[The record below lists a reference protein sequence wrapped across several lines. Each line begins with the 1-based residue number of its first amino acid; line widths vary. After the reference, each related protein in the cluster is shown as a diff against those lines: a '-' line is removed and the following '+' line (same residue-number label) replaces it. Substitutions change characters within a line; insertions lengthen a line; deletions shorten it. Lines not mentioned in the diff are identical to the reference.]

1 MITEVEIGKN
11 YALYLLPLYGG
22 TKQNVSVIGMTNID
36 NVALNEDEYNIFET
50 YFQPLGLGL
59 TSYYTAIQE
68 KTEIYICKPITSL
81 EPFTLGDEKVFI
93 PKSLIDISE
102 SSEYIS
108 AYNFNFQIYPLIKRF
123 DSDTARDEFSQEIVN
138 KVLHKLKELIDF
150 NILDETTIDISYDTV
165 YLTKETIDNMENRSR
180 TLWDN
185 YNKRKRDLRQG
196 EKLLEDQYNST
207 INRME
212 ESIKAN
218 NEATQKM
225 NDKIVVLEKSI
236 EDYKEATRK
245 LLDHKD

>member
-1 MITEVEIGKN
+1 MINRVEIGKN

-22 TKQNVSVIGMTNID
+22 NKQNVSVIGMTNID
-36 NVALNEDEYNIFET
+36 NVALNEDEYNIYET

-59 TSYYTAIQE
+59 TSYYTAVQE
-68 KTEIYICKPITSL
+68 KTEIYICRPITSL
-81 EPFTLGDEKVFI
+81 EPFTLGDDKVFI
-93 PKSLIDISE
+93 PKSLIDMGV

-138 KVLHKLKELIDF
+138 KVLHKLRELIDF
-150 NILDETTIDISYDTV
+150 NIIDETAIDISYDTV
-165 YLTKETIDNMENRSR
+165 YLTKETIDEMENRSR

-196 EKLLEDQYNST
+196 EKLMEDQYNST

-212 ESIKAN
+212 DSIKAYD
-218 NEATQKM
+218 EATKKM
-225 NDKIVVLEKSI
+225 NDKVIVLENAIK
-236 EDYKEATRK
+236 DYKEATDK
-245 LLDHKD
+245 LLNHKD

>member
-1 MITEVEIGKN
+1 MINGVEIGKN

-22 TKQNVSVIGMTNID
+22 NKQNVSVIGMTNID
-36 NVALNEDEYNIFET
+36 NVALNEDEYNIYET

-59 TSYYTAIQE
+59 TSYYTAVQE
-68 KTEIYICKPITSL
+68 KTEIYICRPITSL
-81 EPFTLGDEKVFI
+81 EPFTLGDDKVFI
-93 PKSLIDISE
+93 PKSLIDMSV

-138 KVLHKLKELIDF
+138 KVLHKLRELIDF
-150 NILDETTIDISYDTV
+150 NIIDETAIDISYDTI

-185 YNKRKRDLRQG
+185 YNKRKKDLRQG
-196 EKLLEDQYNST
+196 EKLMEDQYNST

-212 ESIKAN
+212 DSIKSY
-218 NEATQKM
+218 NEATKKM
-225 NDKIVVLEKSI
+225 NDKVIVLEKAI
-236 EDYKEATRK
+236 KDYKEATDK
-245 LLDHKD
+245 LLNHKD